1 MNYANKIKKTIGSVI
16 QKLPPKKF
24 YWTMEGFV
32 LLEGSKFSTQ
42 TLIFKIYLLRE
53 LSRLLAFDISVF
65 YLDLKKAFDTSQKY
79 FFLLYFITF
88 NKDILFRDLY

>member
-1 MNYANKIKKTIGSVI
+1 
-16 QKLPPKKF
+16 
-24 YWTMEGFV
+24 MEGFV

-65 YLDLKKAFDTSQKY
+65 YLDLKKAFDTSQKD
-79 FFLLYFITF
+79 FLLFS
-88 NKDILFRDLY
+88 IL